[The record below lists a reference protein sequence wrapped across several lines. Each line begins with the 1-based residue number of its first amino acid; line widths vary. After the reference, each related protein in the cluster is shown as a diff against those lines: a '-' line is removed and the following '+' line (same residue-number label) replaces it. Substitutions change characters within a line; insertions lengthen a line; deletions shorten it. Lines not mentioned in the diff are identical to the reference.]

1 MVKFMSRKLDLQD
14 TKNCLYLWRAYKD
27 QQAATILIESN
38 MGLVRTIANKYKSSG
53 LSFEELVSAGREGL
67 FNAINKF
74 DFETRDMEGFS
85 SYIGISIENGI
96 RQELRKYRKH
106 SHVLSFD
113 QPLGQNKD
121 GDELKIEDI
130 IGTDADELMENIIS
144 EIKNEALR
152 DALNCLTTREK
163 RIIFLRYG
171 LDDASCKTQEEIAEM
186 FDCSRTSIAKQEAR
200 ALTKMRHPKNT
211 RKIKDFLD

>member
-1 MVKFMSRKLDLQD
+1 MKRKLELQD
-14 TKNCLYLWRAYKD
+14 IKNCLYLWRAYGD
-27 QQAATILIESN
+27 QQAATVLIESN
-38 MGLVRTIANKYKSSG
+38 MGLVRTIANKYRSNG
-53 LSFEELVSAGREGL
+53 LSFAELESAGRLGL

-85 SYIGISIENGI
+85 SYIGKAIENSI
-96 RQELRKYRKH
+96 RLELRGYRKH

-130 IGTDADELMENIIS
+130 VGTDADELMDGVIS
-144 EIKNEALR
+144 EMKNEVLR
-152 DALNCLTTREK
+152 EALNCLTTREK

-171 LDDASCKTQEEIAEM
+171 LDEAYCKTQEELATM
-186 FDCSRTSIAKQEAR
+186 FNCSKSTIAKQEAK

>member
-1 MVKFMSRKLDLQD
+1 MGRKLDLQD
-14 TKNCLYLWRAYKD
+14 IKNCLYLWRIYND
-27 QQAATILIESN
+27 QQAATVLIESN

-53 LSFEELVSAGREGL
+53 LSYDELISAGREGL
-67 FNAINKF
+67 FNAIRKF
-74 DFETRDMEGFS
+74 DYETRDIEGFS
-85 SYIGISIENGI
+85 SYIGVSIENGI
-96 RQELRKYRKH
+96 RQELRKYKKH

-130 IGTDADELMENIIS
+130 IGTDGEELMETVID
-144 EIKNEALR
+144 EMKNEALR
-152 DALNCLTTREK
+152 SALECLTTREK
-163 RIIFLRYG
+163 KIIFLRYG
-171 LDDASCKTQEEIAEM
+171 LDEAYCKTQEELATM
-186 FDCSRTSIAKQEAR
+186 FDCSKATIAKQEAK